1 MNGFRNILVPTDFG
15 DPAARAL
22 ELATL
27 IASRFESKITLMH
40 AFYVPPL
47 AYANGIYVPMDD
59 MIKEADRALADAL
72 AKLKTKYALAEA
84 VLVSGLPWEQVLHV
98 AKEQKCDLIAMGT
111 HGRHGLSRIVL
122 GSVAERIVR
131 MSPVPV
137 LTVG

>member
-1 MNGFRNILVPTDFG
+1 MEGFKNILVPTDFG
-15 DPAARAL
+15 EPAVHAL

-27 IASRFESKITLMH
+27 LASRFESKITLLH

-59 MIKEADRALADAL
+59 MMREADKTLADAL
-72 AKLKTKYALAEA
+72 AKLKLKHPRAEA
-84 VLVSGLPWEQVLHV
+84 MLVSGLPWEQILRV
-98 AKEQKCDLIAMGT
+98 AKEQKCDLITMGT

-137 LTVG
+137 LTVS